1 MYMWLVLSTFLA
13 ILAGYS
19 LPMRS
24 DTPEKVN
31 VPVASAHM
39 SKMVINH
46 RVALKYARKLKWP
59 YYCEGVAEGTHVDT
73 CLPEKKQ
80 IGFGPGPI
88 NPGELDDDIPE
99 GFVLS
104 DEYKSQIF
112 CYDKD
117 GTEATEC
124 HDDTDNKRTRLL
136 ITYGNLHIRWLAT
149 QEIATAGGTEKP
161 VVTPND
167 DVIKAFRNHFGY
179 DEWVGYIRENGEER
193 EIINYQGTPVYTIPD
208 DMWIDISNTC
218 NADYNGSCIAYVSK
232 L

>member
-1 MYMWLVLSTFLA
+1 MWLVLSTFLA

-46 RVALKYARKLKWP
+46 RVALKYARKQKWP
-59 YYCEGVAEGTHVDT
+59 YYCAGAAEGDT
-73 CLPEKKQ
+73 VTECPPDKQ
-80 IGFGPGPI
+80 IGFTPGTI
-88 NPGELDDDIPE
+88 NHDDLTYYIPE

-104 DEYKSQIF
+104 DEYISQIF
-112 CYDKD
+112 CYNKD
-117 GTEATEC
+117 GSPETDEC

-136 ITYGNLHIRWLAT
+136 ITYGDLHIRWLAT
-149 QEIATAGGTEKP
+149 QEIATAGGTEKT

-218 NADYNGSCIAYVSK
+218 NAGYNGSCIAYVSK

>member
-39 SKMVINH
+39 VKMVINH
-46 RVALKYARKLKWP
+46 RVALKYARKQKWP
-59 YYCEGVAEGTHVDT
+59 YYCAGVAEGETV
-73 CLPEKKQ
+73 PECPQENKV
-80 IGFGPGPI
+80 GFVPGTI
-88 NPGELDDDIPE
+88 NHDDLTYYIPE

-112 CYDKD
+112 CYNEDESPETD
-117 GTEATEC
+117 EC
-124 HDDTDNKRTRLL
+124 HDVEENKRTRLL
-136 ITYGNLHIRWLAT
+136 ITYGDLHEKWLSS
-149 QEIATAGGTEKP
+149 QDIVAGGGAGETK
-161 VVTPND
+161 VTPND

-179 DEWVGYIRENGEER
+179 DELVGYVRENGEEK
-193 EIINYQGTPVYTIPD
+193 EIINYQGTPVYTIPE
-208 DMWIDISNTC
+208 DMWNEISANC
-218 NADYNGSCIAYVSK
+218 NANYNGSCIAYVSK

>member
-39 SKMVINH
+39 VKMVINH

-59 YYCEGVAEGTHVDT
+59 YYCDVAEGETFPP
-73 CLPEKKQ
+73 CPPEKQ
-80 IGFGPGPI
+80 IGFVPGPI
-88 NPGELDDDIPE
+88 DPEELTDYIPE
-99 GFVLS
+99 EFVLS

-112 CYDKD
+112 CYNEDESPE
-117 GTEATEC
+117 TVEC
-124 HDDTDNKRTRLL
+124 HDVEENKRTRLL
-136 ITYGNLHIRWLAT
+136 ITYGDLHIRWLAT
-149 QEIATAGGTEKP
+149 QEIATAGGTEKT

-179 DEWVGYIRENGEER
+179 DELVGYIRENGEEK

-208 DMWIDISNTC
+208 DMWNYISANC
-218 NADYNGSCIAYVSK
+218 NANYNGSCIAYVSK

>member
-59 YYCEGVAEGTHVDT
+59 YYCDVAEGETVPP
-73 CLPEKKQ
+73 CPPNKQ
-80 IGFGPGPI
+80 IGFDPGPI
-88 NPGELDDDIPE
+88 DPVELGYYIPE

-112 CYDKD
+112 CYED
-117 GTEATEC
+117 GSPVSVC
-124 HDDTDNKRTRLL
+124 HDDTDKKRTRLL

>member
-39 SKMVINH
+39 VKMVINH

-59 YYCEGVAEGTHVDT
+59 YYCAGTAEGDT
-73 CLPEKKQ
+73 VTECDPDKR
-80 IGFGPGPI
+80 IGFTPGSIDPE
-88 NPGELDDDIPE
+88 ELDDYIPN
-99 GFVLS
+99 GFVRS
-104 DEYKSQIF
+104 EEYTSQIF
-112 CYDKD
+112 CYNKD
-117 GTEATEC
+117 ESHADEC
-124 HDDTDNKRTRLL
+124 HDVTDNPKTRLL
-136 ITYGNLHIRWLAT
+136 ITYGDLHIRWLAT
-149 QEIATAGGTEKP
+149 QEIATAGGTEKT

-179 DEWVGYIRENGEER
+179 DEWVGYIRENGEEK

-208 DMWIDISNTC
+208 DMWNEISANCNT
-218 NADYNGSCIAYVSK
+218 NYNGSCIAYVSK